1 MIRIQFELTDEKN
14 RELEVL
20 MTEVG
25 IRTKKDFFNN
35 ALTLL
40 EWALK
45 ERKAGR
51 VIASVDDEEKRYKQI
66 LMPILENVAPN
77 GQNQE

>member
-1 MIRIQFELTDEKN
+1 
-14 RELEVL
+14 